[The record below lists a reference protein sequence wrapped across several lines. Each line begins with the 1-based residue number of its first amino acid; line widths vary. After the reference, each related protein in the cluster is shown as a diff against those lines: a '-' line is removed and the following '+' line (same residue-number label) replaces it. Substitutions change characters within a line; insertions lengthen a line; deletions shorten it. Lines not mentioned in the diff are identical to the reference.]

1 MKKDT
6 IIFVGLDTHKKFHH
20 VAYIEDGRGKT
31 PVDYGK
37 ITGSKIALTKLIRKL
52 QSKYPN
58 ATLHFV
64 YEAGPCGFWIY
75 RHITSLGHCCYV
87 VCPSKIPRA
96 SGDRVKTDRLDALK
110 LVKLLKSEDLTH
122 IYVPEEED
130 EVVRDLSRLR
140 EVAMLDLN
148 DARKRLKAFLLRN
161 NITYDDTANWSAKH
175 LQYLSGLTLPHPTQQ
190 IVLREYMD
198 VISERTQRLERM
210 DNELTITLQ
219 KWRFYPV
226 IQAMQ
231 ALRAVRLLVAGG
243 VVAEIGD
250 LKRFDHPG
258 KLMAYP
264 GLVPSEHS
272 SGAKR
277 RVGAITKAGNKRVRR
292 LLTEGA
298 HSYRYPANIS
308 TEMQVRLEGL
318 SKEVLDI
325 GWKAQLRLCRRYKR
339 LYAKGKHRNLV
350 VTAIAREMASYR
362 WAIAQEVELE
372 PVDPK
377 TRLARVPA
385 YQ

>member
-1 MKKDT
+1 
-6 IIFVGLDTHKKFHH
+6 
-20 VAYIEDGRGKT
+20 
-31 PVDYGK
+31 
-37 ITGSKIALTKLIRKL
+37 
-52 QSKYPN
+52 
-58 ATLHFV
+58 
-64 YEAGPCGFWIY
+64 
-75 RHITSLGHCCYV
+75 
-87 VCPSKIPRA
+87 
-96 SGDRVKTDRLDALK
+96 
-110 LVKLLKSEDLTH
+110 
-122 IYVPEEED
+122 
-130 EVVRDLSRLR
+130 
-140 EVAMLDLN
+140 MLDLN

-161 NITYDDTANWSAKH
+161 NITYDDTANSSAKH
-175 LQYLSGLTLPHPTQQ
+175 LHYLSGLTLPHPTQQ

-258 KLMAYP
+258 KLMAYL

-298 HSYRYPANIS
+298 HSYRYAGNIS
-308 TEMQVRLEGL
+308 
-318 SKEVLDI
+318 S
-325 GWKAQLRLCRRYKR
+325 
-339 LYAKGKHRNLV
+339 
-350 VTAIAREMASYR
+350 
-362 WAIAQEVELE
+362 
-372 PVDPK
+372 
-377 TRLARVPA
+377 
-385 YQ
+385 